1 MFLLVNTNCAHLVV
15 QFSSHPV
22 AECNELKHCDDI
34 FENWVSVCW
43 VGDRYGMTFF
53 LSCPFP
59 PLFSRGE
66 GIRVEYIHI
75 VWCILLHRK
84 TVLQNYFFFNALC
97 GKGNAKSYLA
107 LCSMSFWN
115 EKEWLIFKVLPAVF
129 LRGIALCHYFLEF
142 WVAIP
147 NASLSNL
154 HWKGARVT
162 LIMLSAPV
170 C

>member
-1 MFLLVNTNCAHLVV
+1 MSWNTVMIFSRIGLVCAEWETDMGWYFFWVALSHH
-15 QFSSHPV
+15 FS
-22 AECNELKHCDDI
+22 AEGKGWEWNIYILY
-34 FENWVSVCW
+34 SVYFCT
-43 VGDRYGMTFF
+43 GK
-53 LSCPFP
+53 
-59 PLFSRGE
+59 LFSR
-66 GIRVEYIHI
+66 II
-75 VWCILLHRK
+75 
-84 TVLQNYFFFNALC
+84 FFFNALC

-154 HWKGARVT
+154 RWKGARVT